1 MAGFSIVVVSGN
13 LTRDPELR
21 YTQSGAAVVDFDVAV
36 NSPFSNEETT
46 YVRCTA
52 FGKTAENTSRYTAK
66 GAAVVVVGRLKQD
79 TWETSE
85 GNKRSRL
92 KILVNNIH
100 FMSKAKKSADDSPTP
115 SVEDDVPF

>member
-36 NSPFSNEETT
+36 NSPFNNEDTT

-66 GAAVVVVGRLKQD
+66 GSTVVAVGRLKQD

-92 KILVNNIH
+92 KVLVNSIH
-100 FMSKAKKSADDSPTP
+100 FMGKPKKNNDDVPAP
-115 SVEDDVPF
+115 VDDDDVPF